1 MMILRAA
8 KRCMAS
14 FLLTVACLAGS
25 GCEYIGILYHYD
37 LSTQQLEQYKG
48 LQVVTV
54 EQRKDGN
61 YRSLGEISGV
71 SCSRRGESIS
81 EADAFDQVRLRASLA
96 GARAVSSPVCTHS
109 NGTDWNNNCW
119 QSIVCVSE
127 ILVRPGEEPQ
137 LKPLTSSPVE

>member
-8 KRCMAS
+8 KCCMAS

-37 LSTQQLEQYKG
+37 LSTQQLEQYKA

-61 YRSLGEISGV
+61 YRSLGEIRGV
-71 SCSRRGESIS
+71 SCSKRGESIS

-96 GARAVSSPVCTHS
+96 GAQAVSPPVCTHS
-109 NGTDWNNNCW
+109 NGKDWNNNCV
-119 QSIVCVSE
+119 QSIICVSE
-127 ILVRPGEEPQ
+127 ILALPGEEPQ